1 MRWLIVL
8 LLTVGLV
15 ACGGDG
21 GDGGDA
27 ANGAGDGTSTSTP
40 GGAGSDD
47 DAAAARQVCAFL
59 EQELEKFQDEGSSG
73 VGALATFATDLV
85 TFVAEHPG
93 QQLSGSRLDALA
105 NDGCPEVRSELL
117 ELLGVQDFGAV

>member
-1 MRWLIVL
+1 MRWLLVL
-8 LLTVGLV
+8 LLMFGLV

-21 GDGGDA
+21 GDA
-27 ANGAGDGTSTSTP
+27 ATEPGDGTSASTP
-40 GGAGSDD
+40 GDSGGSD
-47 DAAAARQVCAFL
+47 DAAAAREVCAFL
-59 EQELEKFQDEGSSG
+59 EQELEKFQDEGSSD

-85 TFVAEHPG
+85 TFIAETPG

-105 NDGCPEVRSELL
+105 SDGCPEVRSELL